1 MSSVS
6 SSAPAGAAE
15 TGSGGA
21 AANKIRARPV
31 STARCRFM
39 GRESIPGGVILCALM
54 LITPIPCLKDNYAYL
69 VRADG
74 ADAALIVDPSEA
86 GPVHEALRQQK
97 LRLAGILN

>member
-6 SSAPAGAAE
+6 SSAAAGAAE

-74 ADAALIVDPSEA
+74 ADAALIVDPREG
-86 GPVHEALRQQK
+86 GPGVGAPAQQEK
-97 LRLAGILN
+97 R